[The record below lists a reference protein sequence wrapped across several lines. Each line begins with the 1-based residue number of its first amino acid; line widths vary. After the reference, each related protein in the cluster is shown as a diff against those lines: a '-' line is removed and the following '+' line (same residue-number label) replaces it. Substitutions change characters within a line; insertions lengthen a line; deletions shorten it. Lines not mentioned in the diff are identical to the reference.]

1 MPANNGLAQ
10 APAEAVDPLRPWQP
24 QWAAAQNPGA
34 AGNANL
40 GPEYETIKNLFLQPE
55 QGLRTIQALEEG
67 RSYSWGRPQAENG
80 SRATAGFYVAGN
92 DFVTWNQEGHG
103 HAFVGGRWSE
113 VDRDDLS
120 RIRNRDGTINLNITR
135 NGEVTRLLH
144 IDPRA
149 PALHADEPAQAPAH
163 PAAPRMGAPG
173 ARAEAE
179 GRDGPERPGQPDHP
193 ARDGQA
199 HAFPPGSP
207 NLALYDRLYQSAR
220 GQGRWDEEQ
229 SHNIAAS
236 GLASTKDNPTVRRA
250 DDIGIYNGQMFV
262 SYFPHGKGVEPMF
275 NARIDPEQAAQV
287 PARESLQKVEQIDQ
301 QRVQTLTQQQDL
313 QQGGPSIGARLA

>member
-1 MPANNGLAQ
+1 M
-10 APAEAVDPLRPWQP
+10 
-24 QWAAAQNPGA
+24 
-34 AGNANL
+34 
-40 GPEYETIKNLFLQPE
+40 
-55 QGLRTIQALEEG
+55 
-67 RSYSWGRPQAENG
+67 
-80 SRATAGFYVAGN
+80 
-92 DFVTWNQEGHG
+92 TWNQEGHG

-120 RIRNRDGTINLNITR
+120 RTRNRDGTIDLNITR
-135 NGEVTRLLH
+135 NGEITRLLH

-149 PALHADEPAQAPAH
+149 PALHADDPAQAPAR

-173 ARAEAE
+173 ARGEHE
-179 GRDGPERPGQPDHP
+179 GRDGPDRPGQPEPP

-199 HAFPPGSP
+199 HAFAPGSP
-207 NLALYDRLYQSAR
+207 NQMLYDRLYQSAR

-236 GLASTKDNPTVRRA
+236 ALATTKDNPTVRRA

-287 PARESLQKVEQIDQ
+287 TARESLQKVEQIDQ
-301 QRVQTLTQQQDL
+301 QRTQALTEQKEL
-313 QQGGPSIGARLA
+313 QQNPPGGPTVGSRMS